1 MISNRITITSTH
13 APARRPAHRARRR
26 LAAVIGAGALALAAC
41 GSSDDDADSDTGAE
55 EVDESAEA
63 SDTSDVETESG
74 DENGEAG
81 DDADDA
87 GDAASSVDLAPVIEC
102 IEAADIVT
110 APTTFGDDFLAE
122 QGIVAALG
130 LGAMG
135 NEFGGGS
142 LYYFES
148 AERAEE
154 QAANFAA
161 VAEDAVVQ
169 DGVVVVQYAS
179 AVQDEAAG
187 IVLGCAT

>member
-1 MISNRITITSTH
+1 MISNRITSTSTH
-13 APARRPAHRARRR
+13 GPAQRTRRR
-26 LAAVIGAGALALAAC
+26 LVAVIGAAALTLAAC
-41 GSSDDDADSDTGAE
+41 GSSDDADSDTSAE

-63 SDTSDVETESG
+63 SDAETESG
-74 DENGEAG
+74 DESGDAG
-81 DDADDA
+81 DDTS
-87 GDAASSVDLAPVIEC
+87 AAESTVDLAPVTEC

-161 VAEDAVVQ
+161 VGEDAVVQ
-169 DGVVVVQYAS
+169 EGVVVVQYAS
-179 AVQDEAAG
+179 AVQDEAAE
-187 IVLGCAT
+187 IVLGCAS

>member
-1 MISNRITITSTH
+1 MITNLITSTSTH
-13 APARRPAHRARRR
+13 APAQRARRR
-26 LAAVIGAGALALAAC
+26 LVAAVGVAALTLAAC
-41 GSSDDDADSDTGAE
+41 GSSDDAASDAGAE
-55 EVDESAEA
+55 EVDESTEAPDTAEA
-63 SDTSDVETESG
+63 ETESG
-74 DENGEAG
+74 AEGGDAG
-81 DDADDA
+81 DDGSA
-87 GDAASSVDLAPVIEC
+87 AASTVDLAPVTEC

-161 VAEDAVVQ
+161 VGEDAVVQ
-169 DGVVVVQYAS
+169 EGVVVVQYAS
-179 AVQDEAAG
+179 AVQDEAAE